1 MAAWHAVDFGFKSR
15 RVHLQL
21 TGNDMSDCI
30 FCKLAQGK
38 EAHVAETESLFA
50 VWDKFP
56 ASKGHAMIIPKRHI
70 VTMFDMNEQEGKE
83 FPLILNKVKKAIEDK
98 CGEKRPT
105 GYNVGS
111 NNGLSA
117 GQLVMHLHIHVI
129 PRYNGGDGI
138 QLLGKGEPKE

>member
-1 MAAWHAVDFGFKSR
+1 
-15 RVHLQL
+15 
-21 TGNDMSDCI
+21 MSECI

-38 EAHVAETESLFA
+38 EIHVAETEHLFA

-70 VTMFDMNEQEGKE
+70 VTMFEMSEDEGKE
-83 FPLILNKVKKAIEDK
+83 FPVILNKVKEAIESRYEN
-98 CGEKRPT
+98 EKPK

-117 GQLVMHLHIHVI
+117 GQIVMHLHIHVL

-138 QLLGKGEPKE
+138 QLLGNGEPKK